1 MSEKKV
7 YKEYFD
13 IDPKYYAAV
22 TADLI
27 KQGKVSWKSFYPHET
42 FVKLLEK
49 THIVLSGKDS
59 RSLWVEGAYGTG
71 KSHAALTVKSLLEAA
86 DDEVRAYFDDYG
98 LSKDLCQ
105 KLITDKNSGKLITV
119 HRIGSGSIRSDQDL
133 ILAIQ
138 DSIMSVLG
146 EEGLEN
152 YGEESLKEATLKW
165 LEKDINRDYFD
176 ALIHEDEYAWA
187 FGGENVNTIIEKLKD
202 EGNEVQKIMRNIL
215 KVAEDNGITAL
226 RLDIQ
231 GLANWI
237 KDVIAKNNIGA
248 ILFVW
253 DEFTEF
259 FQNNPNSLTGFQ
271 TLAEIS
277 LSHPFYFMIVSHESR
292 SLFVNADTAKKILDR
307 FVPPVKIELPENM
320 AFRLMAQAMKKTSD
334 SVLASEW
341 ITYAGELNDQL
352 TSVRNTIETSAKKES
367 TMGQKT
373 VISDSELQSIVP
385 IHPYAALLLKH
396 LSVAF
401 SSNQRSMFDFIISND
416 MTDAKGFKWFINTYG
431 PLDNLNLLTID
442 MLWDFFNGKGQSG
455 LNDDV
460 RVILDSYNLLQ
471 NDKLTPDEQRV
482 FKTVLLLQAIS
493 QRVSGVE
500 LLRPNDMNVDLAFS
514 GTDWSKGKGKSIA
527 EKLCRDGL
535 IFKKPVGGGKME
547 YTVANSTGDAATIEK
562 IKQEIIAE
570 TKTQNLVVNADLLT
584 AIQLPA
590 SIKGRFELEGVAIG
604 SFPTAV
610 SKAPQ
615 TMKSNR
621 YKTIVSFAM
630 NDIEAGQIKD
640 MTIKAAKESEDG
652 IVFIECLTTM
662 GQDLLEQYIE
672 NMAYSRYYV
681 KNDKGRAANFENQA
695 KRCLNEWKQKISV
708 GAFMLYTKDNRS
720 GIRLAGLQALQDE
733 LKTVEHQKYYYG
745 LSQYSVIDNMFAKG
759 PLAQGAEC
767 GINQTLAGT
776 FKSSNEKNSL
786 ANALNGAW
794 GVDKYWEDPSKKSLA
809 IVRIKNKVEELVQQ
823 GFSNAAGRVSVLS
836 IFEALEEAPYGFI
849 PSNISAF
856 VMGFVLKEY
865 ALSDYF
871 WSNGSNSESMSV
883 DKMKQMIANALNQ
896 KVTPNRNYKEEYI
909 VAMSLE
915 QKAFLN
921 CTAKIFNIPSAQ
933 CGSIESARD
942 QLRSRMKQLTFP
954 IWCVKSLLE
963 TENISSSIEDVSEV
977 IDCYCGIANTANST
991 KSSESDLADTIGRKI
1006 YANTNIVEDLTK
1018 LITNQKCKDG
1028 MLAYIRHYKSG
1039 ILEKIALEIGD
1050 NGAYI
1055 DQVKQK
1061 FNADAA
1067 NWVWNSET
1075 ADEKINDV
1083 ILEYQIIV
1091 ESNKLNPRAV
1101 SLHDAVIE
1109 WNKRSSNIRISFEAL
1124 RKCAGTLDAFL
1135 EQLLLMQRSGNLQ
1148 EQNKIKFYDC
1158 LVTEGNNFI
1167 EFYKNQIQYF
1177 KQVASMF
1184 IEDLDE
1190 QDVEKLYSEIPNG
1203 QFTKSSTEYFNY
1215 IEGQVKIFLQ
1225 NQAKRKLLA
1234 IWKDKTGTR
1243 TPAEWSNTYQT
1254 PILCMFDDEERSSVR
1269 EMFKPFGDK
1278 MATEEMIARTITY
1291 LEKADFYERLSD
1303 LEERN
1308 RCFQQRIIGDYAV
1321 ILTDV
1326 DEIRE
1331 YLAGHVT
1338 DTPSAWFDNST
1349 VRNKLK
1355 SLCDKQ
1361 YLLKGKDTAM
1371 EVINNMD
1378 ADEAKKYL
1386 CDLIAD
1392 NPTVGME
1399 IIKNKKR

>member
-1 MSEKKV
+1 MSEKKI

-27 KQGKVSWKSFYPHET
+27 KQGKVSWKNFYPHET

-49 THIVLSGKDS
+49 THTVLSGKDP

-71 KSHAALTVKSLLEAA
+71 KSHAALTVKSLLEAS
-86 DDEVRAYFDDYG
+86 DDEVRAYFEDYG
-98 LSKDLCQ
+98 LSNDLCQ

-133 ILAIQ
+133 ILAVQ
-138 DSIMSVLG
+138 DSIMSALS
-146 EEGLEN
+146 ENGLEN
-152 YGEESLKEATLKW
+152 HGEASLKEATLKW
-165 LEKDINRDYFD
+165 LEKDANRDYFN

-187 FGGENVNTIIEKLKD
+187 FGGEDVTTIIKKLND
-202 EGNEVQKIMRNIL
+202 NNEVQKTMCNIF

-226 RLDIQ
+226 RLDVQ
-231 GLANWI
+231 GMANWI
-237 KDVIAKNNIGA
+237 KEIIAKNNISA

-334 SVLASEW
+334 SVLANEWSE
-341 ITYAGELNDQL
+341 YAQELNDQL
-352 TSVRNTIETSAKKES
+352 TSVRNTIESSAKRES

-373 VISDSELQSIVP
+373 VISDTELQSIVP

-431 PLDNLNLLTID
+431 PLDNQNLLTID
-442 MLWDFFNGKGQSG
+442 MLWDFFNGKGQNG

-471 NDKLTPDEQRV
+471 SDKLTPDEQRV

-493 QRVSGVE
+493 QRISGVE

-562 IKQEIIAE
+562 KKQEIIAE
-570 TKTQNLVVNADLLT
+570 TKTQNLIVNADLLT

-590 SIKGRFELEGVAIG
+590 SIKGRFEMEGVAIG
-604 SFPTAV
+604 NFAVAV
-610 SKAPQ
+610 SKASQSIKP
-615 TMKSNR
+615 NR
-621 YKTIVSFAM
+621 FKTLVSFAM
-630 NDIEAGQIKD
+630 DDREAGQIKD
-640 MTIKAAKESEDG
+640 FTIKAANDSEENM
-652 IVFIECLTTM
+652 VFIECLTTM
-662 GQDLLEQYIE
+662 GQDLIEQYIE
-672 NMAYSRYYV
+672 NMAYSRYYAQ
-681 KNDKGRAANFENQA
+681 NDKARATNFEKQA
-695 KRCLNEWKQKISV
+695 IRCLNEWKQKISA
-708 GAFMLYTKDNRS
+708 GAFMLYTSDNRS
-720 GIRLAGLQALQDE
+720 GVRLAGLQALQDE
-733 LKTVEHQKYYYG
+733 LKAVEHKKYYYG

-786 ANALNGAW
+786 ANALTGAW
-794 GVDKYWEDPSKKSLA
+794 GIDEYWKDPSKKSLT
-809 IVRIKNKVEELVQQ
+809 IVRIKNKVEEVVQQ
-823 GFSNAAGRVSVLS
+823 GFSNAAGRVSILS
-836 IFEALEEAPYGFI
+836 IFEALEDAPYGFI
-849 PSNISAF
+849 PSNIAAF

-865 ALSDYF
+865 AVSDYF
-871 WSNGSNSESMSV
+871 WSNSSNSESMSV

-909 VAMSLE
+909 VEMSSE

-921 CTAKIFNIPSAQ
+921 CTAKVFNISNAQ

-942 QLRSRMKQLTFP
+942 QIRSRMKQLTFP
-954 IWCVKSLLE
+954 IWCVKSLLA
-963 TENISSSIEDVSEV
+963 TENLSSSIEDISEV

-991 KSSESDLADTIGRKI
+991 KSSESDLADAIGRKI
-1006 YANTNIVEDLTK
+1006 NENPNIVDDLTK
-1018 LITNQKCKDG
+1018 LITNEKCKAG
-1028 MLAYIRHYKSG
+1028 MLVYIRNYRSG
-1039 ILEKIALEIGD
+1039 LLETLALEVDD

-1075 ADEKINDV
+1075 ADEKIDDV

-1091 ESNKLNPRAV
+1091 ESNKLNCLP
-1101 SLHDAVIE
+1101 
-1109 WNKRSSNIRISFEAL
+1109 K
-1124 RKCAGTLDAFL
+1124 K
-1135 EQLLLMQRSGNLQ
+1135 
-1148 EQNKIKFYDC
+1148 KF
-1158 LVTEGNNFI
+1158 
-1167 EFYKNQIQYF
+1167 
-1177 KQVASMF
+1177 
-1184 IEDLDE
+1184 
-1190 QDVEKLYSEIPNG
+1190 
-1203 QFTKSSTEYFNY
+1203 
-1215 IEGQVKIFLQ
+1215 
-1225 NQAKRKLLA
+1225 
-1234 IWKDKTGTR
+1234 
-1243 TPAEWSNTYQT
+1243 
-1254 PILCMFDDEERSSVR
+1254 
-1269 EMFKPFGDK
+1269 
-1278 MATEEMIARTITY
+1278 
-1291 LEKADFYERLSD
+1291 
-1303 LEERN
+1303 
-1308 RCFQQRIIGDYAV
+1308 
-1321 ILTDV
+1321 
-1326 DEIRE
+1326 
-1331 YLAGHVT
+1331 
-1338 DTPSAWFDNST
+1338 
-1349 VRNKLK
+1349 
-1355 SLCDKQ
+1355 
-1361 YLLKGKDTAM
+1361 
-1371 EVINNMD
+1371 
-1378 ADEAKKYL
+1378 
-1386 CDLIAD
+1386 
-1392 NPTVGME
+1392 
-1399 IIKNKKR
+1399 

>member
-1 MSEKKV
+1 MSEKKI

-27 KQGKVSWKSFYPHET
+27 KQGKVSWKNFYPHET

-49 THIVLSGKDS
+49 THTVLSGKDP

-71 KSHAALTVKSLLEAA
+71 KSHAALTVKSLLEAS
-86 DDEVRAYFDDYG
+86 DDEVRAYFEDYG
-98 LSKDLCQ
+98 LSNDLCQ

-133 ILAIQ
+133 ILAVQ
-138 DSIMSVLG
+138 DSIMSALS
-146 EEGLEN
+146 ENGLEN
-152 YGEESLKEATLKW
+152 HGEASLKEATLKW
-165 LEKDINRDYFD
+165 LEKDANRDYFN

-187 FGGENVNTIIEKLKD
+187 FGGEDVTTIIKKLND
-202 EGNEVQKIMRNIL
+202 NNEVQKTMCNIF

-226 RLDIQ
+226 RLDVQ
-231 GLANWI
+231 GMANWI
-237 KDVIAKNNIGA
+237 KDIIAKNNISA

-334 SVLASEW
+334 SVLANEW
-341 ITYAGELNDQL
+341 NEYAQELNDQL
-352 TSVRNTIETSAKKES
+352 TSVRNTIESSAKRES

-373 VISDSELQSIVP
+373 VISDTELQSIVP

-431 PLDNLNLLTID
+431 PLDNQNLLTID
-442 MLWDFFNGKGQSG
+442 MLWDFFNGKGQNG

-471 NDKLTPDEQRV
+471 SDKLTPDEQRV

-493 QRVSGVE
+493 QRISGVE

-562 IKQEIIAE
+562 KKQEIIAE
-570 TKTQNLVVNADLLT
+570 TKTQNLIVNADLLT

-590 SIKGRFELEGVAIG
+590 SIKGRFEMEGVTIG
-604 SFPTAV
+604 NFAVAV
-610 SKAPQ
+610 SKASQSIKP
-615 TMKSNR
+615 NR
-621 YKTIVSFAM
+621 FKTLVSFAM
-630 NDIEAGQIKD
+630 DDREAGQIKD
-640 MTIKAAKESEDG
+640 FTIKAANDSEENM
-652 IVFIECLTTM
+652 VFIECLTTM
-662 GQDLLEQYIE
+662 GQDLIEQYIE
-672 NMAYSRYYV
+672 NMAYSRYYAQ
-681 KNDKGRAANFENQA
+681 NDKARATNFEKQA
-695 KRCLNEWKQKISV
+695 IRCLNEWKQKISA
-708 GAFMLYTKDNRS
+708 GAFMLYTSDNRS
-720 GIRLAGLQALQDE
+720 GVRLAGLQALQDE
-733 LKTVEHQKYYYG
+733 LKAVEHKKYYYG

-786 ANALNGAW
+786 ANALTGAW
-794 GVDKYWEDPSKKSLA
+794 GIDEYWKDPSKKSLA
-809 IVRIKNKVEELVQQ
+809 IVRIKNKVEEVVQQ
-823 GFSNAAGRVSVLS
+823 GFSNAAGRVSILS
-836 IFEALEEAPYGFI
+836 IFEALEDAPYGFI
-849 PSNISAF
+849 PSNIAAF

-865 ALSDYF
+865 AVSDYF

-909 VAMSLE
+909 VEMSSE

-921 CTAKIFNIPSAQ
+921 CTAKVFNISNAQ

-942 QLRSRMKQLTFP
+942 QIRSRMKQLTFP
-954 IWCVKSLLE
+954 IWCVKSLLA
-963 TENISSSIEDVSEV
+963 TENLSSSIEDISEV

-991 KSSESDLADTIGRKI
+991 KSSESDLADAIGRKI
-1006 YANTNIVEDLTK
+1006 NENPNIVDDLTK
-1018 LITNQKCKDG
+1018 LITNEKCKAG
-1028 MLAYIRHYKSG
+1028 MLVYIRNYRSG
-1039 ILEKIALEIGD
+1039 LLETLALEVDD

-1075 ADEKINDV
+1075 ADEKIDDV

-1091 ESNKLNPRAV
+1091 ESNKLNPRAL
-1101 SLHDAVIE
+1101 SLHEAVIE

-1124 RKCAGTLDAFL
+1124 RKYAGTLEGFL
-1135 EQLLLMQRSGNLQ
+1135 EQLLLLQRSGSLQ
-1148 EQNKIKFYDC
+1148 EQNKSKFYDC
-1158 LVTEGNNFI
+1158 ILAEGNNFI

-1177 KQVASMF
+1177 KQVASTF

-1190 QDVEKLYSEIPNG
+1190 Q
-1203 QFTKSSTEYFNY
+1203 
-1215 IEGQVKIFLQ
+1215 
-1225 NQAKRKLLA
+1225 A
-1234 IWKDKTGTR
+1234 
-1243 TPAEWSNTYQT
+1243 
-1254 PILCMFDDEERSSVR
+1254 
-1269 EMFKPFGDK
+1269 
-1278 MATEEMIARTITY
+1278 
-1291 LEKADFYERLSD
+1291 
-1303 LEERN
+1303 
-1308 RCFQQRIIGDYAV
+1308 
-1321 ILTDV
+1321 
-1326 DEIRE
+1326 
-1331 YLAGHVT
+1331 
-1338 DTPSAWFDNST
+1338 
-1349 VRNKLK
+1349 
-1355 SLCDKQ
+1355 
-1361 YLLKGKDTAM
+1361 
-1371 EVINNMD
+1371 
-1378 ADEAKKYL
+1378 
-1386 CDLIAD
+1386 
-1392 NPTVGME
+1392 
-1399 IIKNKKR
+1399 

>member
-1 MSEKKV
+1 MSEKKI

-27 KQGKVSWKSFYPHET
+27 KQGKVSWKNFYPHET

-49 THIVLSGKDS
+49 THTVLSGKDP

-71 KSHAALTVKSLLEAA
+71 KSHAALTVKSLLEAS
-86 DDEVRAYFDDYG
+86 DDEVRAYFEDYG
-98 LSKDLCQ
+98 LSNDLCQ

-133 ILAIQ
+133 ILAVQ
-138 DSIMSVLG
+138 DSIMSALS
-146 EEGLEN
+146 ENGLEN
-152 YGEESLKEATLKW
+152 HGEASLKEATLKW
-165 LEKDINRDYFD
+165 LEKDANRDYFN

-187 FGGENVNTIIEKLKD
+187 FGGEDVTTIIKKLND
-202 EGNEVQKIMRNIL
+202 NNEVQKTMCNIF

-226 RLDIQ
+226 RLDVQ
-231 GLANWI
+231 GMANWI
-237 KDVIAKNNIGA
+237 KDIIAKNNISA

-334 SVLASEW
+334 SVLANEWSE
-341 ITYAGELNDQL
+341 YAQELNDQL
-352 TSVRNTIETSAKKES
+352 TSVRNTIESSAKRES

-373 VISDSELQSIVP
+373 VISDTELQSIVP

-431 PLDNLNLLTID
+431 PLDNQNLLTID
-442 MLWDFFNGKGQSG
+442 MLWDFFNGKGQNG

-471 NDKLTPDEQRV
+471 SDKLTPDEQRV

-493 QRVSGVE
+493 QRISGVE

-562 IKQEIIAE
+562 KKQEIIAE
-570 TKTQNLVVNADLLT
+570 TKTQNLIVNADLLT

-590 SIKGRFELEGVAIG
+590 SIKGRFEMEGVAIG
-604 SFPTAV
+604 NFAVAV
-610 SKAPQ
+610 SKASQSIKP
-615 TMKSNR
+615 NR
-621 YKTIVSFAM
+621 FKTLVSFAM
-630 NDIEAGQIKD
+630 DDREAGQIKD
-640 MTIKAAKESEDG
+640 FTIKAANDSEENM
-652 IVFIECLTTM
+652 VFIECLTTM
-662 GQDLLEQYIE
+662 GQDLIEQYIE
-672 NMAYSRYYV
+672 NMAYSRYYAQ
-681 KNDKGRAANFENQA
+681 NDKARATNFEKQA
-695 KRCLNEWKQKISV
+695 IRCLNEWKQKISA
-708 GAFMLYTKDNRS
+708 GAFMLYTSDNRS
-720 GIRLAGLQALQDE
+720 GVRLAGLQALQDE
-733 LKTVEHQKYYYG
+733 LKAVEHKKYYYG

-786 ANALNGAW
+786 ANALTGAW
-794 GVDKYWEDPSKKSLA
+794 GIDEYWKDPSKKSLT
-809 IVRIKNKVEELVQQ
+809 IVRIKNKVEEVVQQ
-823 GFSNAAGRVSVLS
+823 GFSNAAGRVSILS
-836 IFEALEEAPYGFI
+836 IFEALEDAPYGFI
-849 PSNISAF
+849 PSNIAAF

-865 ALSDYF
+865 AVSDYF
-871 WSNGSNSESMSV
+871 WSNSSNSESMSV

-909 VAMSLE
+909 VEMSSE

-921 CTAKIFNIPSAQ
+921 CTAKVFNISNAQ

-942 QLRSRMKQLTFP
+942 QIRSRMKQLTFP
-954 IWCVKSLLE
+954 IWCVKSLLA
-963 TENISSSIEDVSEV
+963 TENLSSSIEDISEV

-991 KSSESDLADTIGRKI
+991 KSSESDLADAIGRKI
-1006 YANTNIVEDLTK
+1006 NENPNIVDDLTK
-1018 LITNQKCKDG
+1018 LITNEKCKAG
-1028 MLAYIRHYKSG
+1028 MLVYIRNYRSG
-1039 ILEKIALEIGD
+1039 LLETLALEVDD

-1055 DQVKQK
+1055 DQ
-1061 FNADAA
+1061 
-1067 NWVWNSET
+1067 
-1075 ADEKINDV
+1075 
-1083 ILEYQIIV
+1083 
-1091 ESNKLNPRAV
+1091 
-1101 SLHDAVIE
+1101 
-1109 WNKRSSNIRISFEAL
+1109 
-1124 RKCAGTLDAFL
+1124 
-1135 EQLLLMQRSGNLQ
+1135 
-1148 EQNKIKFYDC
+1148 
-1158 LVTEGNNFI
+1158 
-1167 EFYKNQIQYF
+1167 
-1177 KQVASMF
+1177 
-1184 IEDLDE
+1184 
-1190 QDVEKLYSEIPNG
+1190 
-1203 QFTKSSTEYFNY
+1203 
-1215 IEGQVKIFLQ
+1215 
-1225 NQAKRKLLA
+1225 
-1234 IWKDKTGTR
+1234 
-1243 TPAEWSNTYQT
+1243 
-1254 PILCMFDDEERSSVR
+1254 
-1269 EMFKPFGDK
+1269 
-1278 MATEEMIARTITY
+1278 
-1291 LEKADFYERLSD
+1291 
-1303 LEERN
+1303 
-1308 RCFQQRIIGDYAV
+1308 
-1321 ILTDV
+1321 
-1326 DEIRE
+1326 
-1331 YLAGHVT
+1331 
-1338 DTPSAWFDNST
+1338 
-1349 VRNKLK
+1349 
-1355 SLCDKQ
+1355 
-1361 YLLKGKDTAM
+1361 
-1371 EVINNMD
+1371 
-1378 ADEAKKYL
+1378 
-1386 CDLIAD
+1386 
-1392 NPTVGME
+1392 
-1399 IIKNKKR
+1399 

>member
-1 MSEKKV
+1 MSEKKI

-27 KQGKVSWKSFYPHET
+27 KQGKVSWKNFYPHET

-49 THIVLSGKDS
+49 THTVLSGKDP

-71 KSHAALTVKSLLEAA
+71 KSHAALTVKSLLEAS
-86 DDEVRAYFDDYG
+86 DDEVRAYFEDYG
-98 LSKDLCQ
+98 LSNDLCQ

-133 ILAIQ
+133 ILAVQ
-138 DSIMSVLG
+138 DSIMSALS
-146 EEGLEN
+146 ENGLEN
-152 YGEESLKEATLKW
+152 HGEASLKEATLKW
-165 LEKDINRDYFD
+165 LEKDANRDYFN

-187 FGGENVNTIIEKLKD
+187 FGGEDVTTIIKKLND
-202 EGNEVQKIMRNIL
+202 NNEVQKTMCNIF

-226 RLDIQ
+226 RLDVQ
-231 GLANWI
+231 GMANWI
-237 KDVIAKNNIGA
+237 KDIIAKNNISA

-334 SVLASEW
+334 SVLANEWSE
-341 ITYAGELNDQL
+341 YAQELNDQL
-352 TSVRNTIETSAKKES
+352 TSVRNTIESSAKRES

-373 VISDSELQSIVP
+373 VISDTELQSIVP

-431 PLDNLNLLTID
+431 PLDNQNLLTID
-442 MLWDFFNGKGQSG
+442 MLWDFFNGKGQNG

-471 NDKLTPDEQRV
+471 SDKLTPDEQRV

-493 QRVSGVE
+493 QRISGVE

-562 IKQEIIAE
+562 KKQEIIAE
-570 TKTQNLVVNADLLT
+570 TKTQNLIVNADLLT

-590 SIKGRFELEGVAIG
+590 SIKGRFEMEGVAIG
-604 SFPTAV
+604 NFAVAV
-610 SKAPQ
+610 SKASQSIKP
-615 TMKSNR
+615 NR
-621 YKTIVSFAM
+621 FKTLVSFAM
-630 NDIEAGQIKD
+630 DDREAGQIKD
-640 MTIKAAKESEDG
+640 FTIKAANDSEENM
-652 IVFIECLTTM
+652 VFIECLTTM
-662 GQDLLEQYIE
+662 GQDLIEQYIE
-672 NMAYSRYYV
+672 NMAYSRYYAQ
-681 KNDKGRAANFENQA
+681 NDKARATNFEKQA
-695 KRCLNEWKQKISV
+695 IRCLNEWKQKISA
-708 GAFMLYTKDNRS
+708 GAFMLYTSDNRS
-720 GIRLAGLQALQDE
+720 GVRLAGLQALQDE
-733 LKTVEHQKYYYG
+733 LKAVEHKKYYYG

-786 ANALNGAW
+786 ANALTGAW
-794 GVDKYWEDPSKKSLA
+794 GIDEYWKDPSKKSLT
-809 IVRIKNKVEELVQQ
+809 IVRIKNKVEEVVQQ
-823 GFSNAAGRVSVLS
+823 GFSNAAGRVSILS
-836 IFEALEEAPYGFI
+836 IFEALEDAPYGFI
-849 PSNISAF
+849 PSNIAAF

-865 ALSDYF
+865 AVSDYF
-871 WSNGSNSESMSV
+871 WSNSSNSESMSV

-909 VAMSLE
+909 VEMSSE

-921 CTAKIFNIPSAQ
+921 CTAKVFNISNAQ

-942 QLRSRMKQLTFP
+942 QIRSRMKQLTFP
-954 IWCVKSLLE
+954 IWCVKSLLA
-963 TENISSSIEDVSEV
+963 TENLSSSIEDISEV

-991 KSSESDLADTIGRKI
+991 KSSESDLADAIGRKI
-1006 YANTNIVEDLTK
+1006 NENPNIVDDLTK
-1018 LITNQKCKDG
+1018 LITNEKCKAG
-1028 MLAYIRHYKSG
+1028 MLVYIRNYRSG
-1039 ILEKIALEIGD
+1039 LLETLALEVDD

-1075 ADEKINDV
+1075 ADEKIDDV

-1091 ESNKLNPRAV
+1091 ESNKLNPRAL
-1101 SLHDAVIE
+1101 SLHEAVIE

-1124 RKCAGTLDAFL
+1124 RKYAGTLEGFL
-1135 EQLLLMQRSGNLQ
+1135 EQLLLLQRSG
-1148 EQNKIKFYDC
+1148 
-1158 LVTEGNNFI
+1158 
-1167 EFYKNQIQYF
+1167 
-1177 KQVASMF
+1177 
-1184 IEDLDE
+1184 
-1190 QDVEKLYSEIPNG
+1190 
-1203 QFTKSSTEYFNY
+1203 
-1215 IEGQVKIFLQ
+1215 
-1225 NQAKRKLLA
+1225 
-1234 IWKDKTGTR
+1234 
-1243 TPAEWSNTYQT
+1243 
-1254 PILCMFDDEERSSVR
+1254 
-1269 EMFKPFGDK
+1269 
-1278 MATEEMIARTITY
+1278 
-1291 LEKADFYERLSD
+1291 
-1303 LEERN
+1303 
-1308 RCFQQRIIGDYAV
+1308 
-1321 ILTDV
+1321 
-1326 DEIRE
+1326 
-1331 YLAGHVT
+1331 
-1338 DTPSAWFDNST
+1338 
-1349 VRNKLK
+1349 
-1355 SLCDKQ
+1355 SL
-1361 YLLKGKDTAM
+1361 
-1371 EVINNMD
+1371 
-1378 ADEAKKYL
+1378 
-1386 CDLIAD
+1386 
-1392 NPTVGME
+1392 
-1399 IIKNKKR
+1399 